1 VSRTYDV
8 VHSTRY
14 TYEGLVTGSYGRA
27 VLLPRELPWQTRH
40 EARVEVSPEP
50 ADTAEHTD
58 WFGNTSTYFSLTR
71 PHDELVVTATSR
83 VSVHRDPVTAAELPA
98 VTWEDVARAVRHGGT
113 TSDVGAAPGAEGEQ
127 AVALR
132 EALLTSRHVAA
143 DPAVRAWAAP
153 SFAPGRRLTDVLVDL
168 VHRVATEMAYRPGS
182 TTLTTTQAQLLD
194 QRAGVCQ
201 DFAHL
206 VIAALRLHGVPAR
219 YVSGY
224 LETQPP
230 PGRAKLRGADAAHAW
245 VAAWVPGAGWVE
257 IDPTN
262 DTFVDDRYVVLGW
275 GRDYADVPPLR
286 GVIFTEGGASRP
298 QVAVDLTPVD
308 GPTPADP
315 TRRGKIEP

>member
-1 VSRTYDV
+1 MSRTYEV
-8 VHSTRY
+8 VHRTRY
-14 TYEGLVTGSYGRA
+14 TYEDVVTGSYGRA
-27 VLLPRELPWQTRH
+27 VLLPRELAWQTRH
-40 EARVEVSPEP
+40 EARVDVSPEP
-50 ADTAEHTD
+50 ADAAEHTD
-58 WFGNTSTYFSLTR
+58 WFGNTSTYFAVTS

-83 VSVHRDPVTAAELPA
+83 VTVAREPVAAADLPS
-98 VTWEDVARAVRHGGT
+98 VTWEDVARAMRPGGT
-113 TSDVGAAPGAEGEQ
+113 GEGAAPGGDPDGQ
-127 AVALR
+127 GVALR
-132 EALLTSRHVAA
+132 EALLVSRHVAA

-153 SFAPGRRLTDVLVDL
+153 SFAPGRRLADVLADL

-182 TTLTTTQAQLLD
+182 TTLGTTQAQLLE

-230 PGRAKLRGADAAHAW
+230 PGRAKLRGADASHAW

-257 IDPTN
+257 VDPTN

-275 GRDYADVPPLR
+275 GRDYSDVPPLR
-286 GVIFTEGGASRP
+286 GVIFSEGGASRLE
-298 QVAVDLTPVD
+298 VAVDLTPVD
-308 GPTPADP
+308 EPAPADP
-315 TRRGKIEP
+315 A